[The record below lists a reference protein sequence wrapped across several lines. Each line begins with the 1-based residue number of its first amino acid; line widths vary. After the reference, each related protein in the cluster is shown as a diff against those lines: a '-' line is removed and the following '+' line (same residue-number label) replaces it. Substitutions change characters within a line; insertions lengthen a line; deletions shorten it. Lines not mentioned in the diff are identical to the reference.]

1 MTKITLSKGPRNLIT
16 DVEGIRVGNAEDH
29 LVRTGVSVVLPD
41 EAAVAAVDVRGGGPG
56 TRETEA
62 LDPVSLVDVAYGVVL
77 SGGSV
82 YGLDAAGGV
91 ANWLGAR
98 GRGYRLGGSPHVA
111 PIVPAAILFDLTNGG
126 DKNWGE
132 EPPYRHLGREACE
145 NTALDFALGNHGA
158 GLGALAGNYKG
169 GLGSVSLIRGDGLQ
183 IGALIAVNP
192 FGAVV
197 RPGTDCFWAAP
208 YERDGEFGGRQWVEA
223 SLPDNPLAG
232 SKATRAG
239 LSPGGNTTIG
249 VVALNA
255 DLTPAEA
262 KRVAIMAQDGYAR
275 AIRPVHTPFDGDT
288 LFVLATGRLKLATEG
303 RALALAQLGSL
314 AADCVARAVAR
325 GVYEAE
331 SLGDVVSYRERHG
344 L

>member
-62 LDPVSLVDVAYGVVL
+62 LDPVSLVDVANGVVL

-126 DKNWGE
+126 DKNWGRS
-132 EPPYRHLGREACE
+132 RHTGGWAARRVKMPRWILR
-145 NTALDFALGNHGA
+145 LVIM
-158 GLGALAGNYKG
+158 GLGWARGQAAIRV
-169 GLGSVSLIRGDGLQ
+169 GL
-183 IGALIAVNP
+183 
-192 FGAVV
+192 V
-197 RPGTDCFWAAP
+197 RPLSYAATDC
-208 YERDGEFGGRQWVEA
+208 
-223 SLPDNPLAG
+223 
-232 SKATRAG
+232 
-239 LSPGGNTTIG
+239 
-249 VVALNA
+249 
-255 DLTPAEA
+255 
-262 KRVAIMAQDGYAR
+262 
-275 AIRPVHTPFDGDT
+275 
-288 LFVLATGRLKLATEG
+288 
-303 RALALAQLGSL
+303 SL
-314 AADCVARAVAR
+314 AP
-325 GVYEAE
+325 
-331 SLGDVVSYRERHG
+331 
-344 L
+344 